1 MKSRLRPGGYAVTW
15 CPTRRVRDTMLR
27 SFPHVLEVGSTLIGS
42 DAPIAWDPDRVAQ
55 AIREP
60 FAAAHYRRGK
70 VEPETLLQELV
81 SPRVRYYGP
90 DYDRSSSGDVNTD
103 LFPKDEYGGSEHPP
117 RGP

>member
-1 MKSRLRPGGYAVTW
+1 
-15 CPTRRVRDTMLR
+15 MLR

-42 DAPIAWDPDRVAQ
+42 DAPIAWDPDRVAK

-70 VEPETLLQELV
+70 VEPEALLLELV

-90 DYDRSSSGDVNTD
+90 DYDRSSSRDVNTD

-117 RGP
+117 RGL